1 MSTMKSPEFFIT
13 QIRTLRSSVELNRNV
28 HYQICNSLNS
38 IREAVRETFPEFE
51 ESIQRFTTPV
61 ESSNGE
67 PPAPGDPRVALL
79 LCDQLLNM
87 LLTKAVVK
95 NTTTMLINRI
105 TPESRTVFV
114 VHGHDEVN
122 LLRLR
127 ALLRDKFGLNPV
139 ILMDE
144 PSSGQTIIEKFERAA
159 TEAAFCLVLM
169 TPDDQVSSR
178 QGEATQARPNVIFEL
193 GWFYGR
199 LGRAR
204 VCILAKRGTSVHSD
218 LSGIVRIEF
227 IENVEEAAHNLEKEL
242 RQAGLV

>member
-1 MSTMKSPEFFIT
+1 MTSPEFFIS
-13 QIRTLRSSVELNRNV
+13 QIRTLRSSDISTSGNI
-28 HYQICNSLNS
+28 HYQVCNSINS
-38 IREAVRETFPEFE
+38 IRDAIQETFPELT
-51 ESIQRFTTPV
+51 ESIQRFTTPIN
-61 ESSNGE
+61 SSAGS
-67 PPAPGDPRVALL
+67 PPYPGKPELVVL
-79 LCDQLLNM
+79 LCDQLLDM
-87 LLTKAVVK
+87 LRTKPVVK
-95 NTTTMLINRI
+95 STSTTPVNRI
-105 TPESRTVFV
+105 TPQSRTVFI

-127 ALLRDKFGLNPV
+127 SLLKDRFALVPV

-144 PSSGQTIIEKFERAA
+144 PSVGQTIIEKFERAA
-159 TEAAFCLVLM
+159 TEAAFCLVMM

-178 QGEATQARPNVIFEL
+178 QGQATQARPNVIFEL

-199 LGRAR
+199 LGRSR

-227 IENVEEAAHNLEKEL
+227 IENVEEAIHSLEKEL